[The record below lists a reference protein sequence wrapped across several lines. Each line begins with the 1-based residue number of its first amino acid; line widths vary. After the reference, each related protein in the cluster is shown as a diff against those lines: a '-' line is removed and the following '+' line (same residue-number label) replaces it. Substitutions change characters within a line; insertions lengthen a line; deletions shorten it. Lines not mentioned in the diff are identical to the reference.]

1 MRIYFSVLLLQGP
14 RMSEART
21 MQRAHVDLTQGLWHK
36 PTCKNGRRQLV
47 ALSPYTCR
55 LLAQLPNQGPYFFPG
70 KTPLVPWART
80 SVEVRWRKIRKAAS
94 LDDVQIRDLRRS
106 CATMM
111 VSGGENLMVIKE
123 ILHHSSI
130 ATTQIYAKADTE
142 SQLAASI
149 RHAQRMF
156 PD

>member
-1 MRIYFSVLLLQGP
+1 
-14 RMSEART
+14 
-21 MQRAHVDLTQGLWHK
+21 
-36 PTCKNGRRQLV
+36 
-47 ALSPYTCR
+47 
-55 LLAQLPNQGPYFFPG
+55 
-70 KTPLVPWART
+70 
-80 SVEVRWRKIRKAAS
+80 
-94 LDDVQIRDLRRS
+94 
-106 CATMM
+106 MM